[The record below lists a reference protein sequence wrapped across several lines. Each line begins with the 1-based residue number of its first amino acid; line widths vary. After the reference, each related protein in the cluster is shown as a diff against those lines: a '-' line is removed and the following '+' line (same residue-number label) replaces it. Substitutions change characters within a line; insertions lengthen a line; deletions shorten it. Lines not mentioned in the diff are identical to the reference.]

1 VRDKLKEVW
10 DEEGVRGI
18 FKLVGGMLGQYE
30 NEAVAARYQ
39 ALEKYPAGSLGE
51 PIRDNAAKTSL
62 RSREKKAAV
71 LNSSCFTMAHMS
83 WQDTERIPKERAR
96 SPASAQAFGVVTRGS
111 SSSLSYCSFISVCA

>member
-1 VRDKLKEVW
+1 MRDKLKEVC